1 MCLLTNNLHKYI
13 AEKDIVCYKIVNLRD
28 NKIISYWYDFIY
40 ELNRKYTT
48 QVLQPIFTK
57 KGNIYIEKGF
67 HSYRNLGIAKDYI
80 YYDMFNLLP
89 EIIVKCIVPK
99 GSEYYINNKEMVSN
113 QIIIVEICVQ

>member
-1 MCLLTNNLHKYI
+1 MCLLTNNTHKYI
-13 AEKDIVCYKIVNLRD
+13 AEKDIVCYKIVYLRD

-57 KGNIYIEKGF
+57 KGNICIEKGF

-113 QIIIVEICVQ
+113 QIIIVERCA

>member
-1 MCLLTNNLHKYI
+1 MCLLTNNTYKYT

-28 NKIISYWYDFIY
+28 KEITSYWFKFSY

-57 KGNIYIEKGF
+57 NGDIRIEKGF

-99 GSEYYINNKEMVSN
+99 GSEYYINSQEMVSN
-113 QIIIVEICVQ
+113 KIIIVGICA

>member
-1 MCLLTNNLHKYI
+1 MCLLTNNIHKYI

-28 NKIISYWYDFIY
+28 KEIISYWFEFPY

-57 KGNIYIEKGF
+57 KDNIRIEKGF
-67 HSYRNLGIAKDYI
+67 HSYRTLGIAKDYI

-99 GSEYYINNKEMVSN
+99 GSEYYINSKEMVSN
-113 QIIIVEICVQ
+113 QIIIVEICAQ